1 MASLI
6 YIADPMCS
14 WCYGFG
20 PQLSTL
26 VTGLPEISIEIV
38 TGGLRA
44 YNRQVM
50 DTQLKTSLRMNWQL
64 VEKRTS
70 LPFTYTRLDQGGFIY
85 DTEPACRAVV
95 TARSLA
101 PQHTLKV
108 FLAIQDAFYR
118 DDRDITQGN
127 VLAEIASASL
137 TATDHPIDAAAF
149 YEVWASEKAVEETRA
164 DFQQT
169 KNWKINGFPTLVLQH
184 NGKLDLVTQGYAP
197 VDVLIATM
205 QALIDSDTPIAS
217 ADLQHSPQD

>member
-26 VTGLPEISIEIV
+26 ATGLPEISIEIV

-44 YNRQVM
+44 YNRQIM
-50 DTQLKTSLRMNWQL
+50 DTQLKATLRMNWQL

-70 LPFTYTRLDQGGFIY
+70 LPFNYARLEQEDFIY
-85 DTEPACRAVV
+85 DTEPTCRAVV
-95 TARSLA
+95 VTRLLA

-118 DDRDITQGN
+118 DGRDVTQGS
-127 VLAEIASASL
+127 VLAEIASDVL
-137 TATDHPIDAAAF
+137 TAADYAIDINTF
-149 YEVWASEKAVEETRA
+149 LQEWASEKAVEETRA

-184 NGKLDLVTQGYAP
+184 NDKLDLVTQGYAP
-197 VDVLIATM
+197 VDVLVATM
-205 QALIDSDTPIAS
+205 QALVDKDSPVEPAS
-217 ADLQHSPQD
+217 